1 MSNFQGRVKKVTSK
15 QTSADKT
22 ETIVIIGDDTSC
34 KVNCVKVTYPTSLDP
49 SESPVECNYIDT
61 QNGDRIFANDTLY
74 LNSSAPGSKVKLI
87 IKMEDENNNDLGTV
101 YIDVTIECY
110 NS

>member
-1 MSNFQGRVKKVTSK
+1 MSNFKGRVKKVTAK
-15 QTSADKT
+15 QTDLDKT

-34 KVNCVKVTYPTSLDP
+34 EVNCVKVTYPPSLDP

-61 QNGDRIFANDTLY
+61 QNGDRIFANDTLS
-74 LNSSAPGSKVKLI
+74 LNSSAPGRTVKLV
-87 IKMEDENNNDLGTV
+87 IKMEDENSNDLGTV
-101 YIDVTIECY
+101 NLNVTIEGY